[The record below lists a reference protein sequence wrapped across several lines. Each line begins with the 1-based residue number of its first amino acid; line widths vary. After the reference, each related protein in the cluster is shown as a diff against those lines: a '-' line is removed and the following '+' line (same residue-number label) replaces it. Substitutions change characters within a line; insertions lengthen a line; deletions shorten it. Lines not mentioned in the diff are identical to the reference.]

1 LKIRQAIASLMIVS
15 LLAIGMPGPAAAGV
29 VGAGEYLELTEHSI
43 HAARVDAVLARA
55 EVREQLVRFGV
66 NPDMARERAA
76 ALTGAEL
83 ALLADRL
90 EEQPAGG
97 ALAVIGVVFVV
108 LIILELVGVIDIFKR
123 T

>member
-1 LKIRQAIASLMIVS
+1 MASLMIMS
-15 LLAIGMPGPAAAGV
+15 LLAIGVPGPASASV
-29 VGAGEYLELTEHSI
+29 IGAGEYLELTERSS

-66 NPDMARERAA
+66 DPELARERVA
-76 ALTGAEL
+76 ALTSAEL
-83 ALLADRL
+83 AVLADRL

>member
-1 LKIRQAIASLMIVS
+1 MIVS
-15 LLAIGMPGPAAAGV
+15 LLAIGMPGPAMASV
-29 VGAGEYLELTEHSI
+29 IGAGQYLELAERSS

-66 NPDMARERAA
+66 DPDMARERAA
-76 ALTGAEL
+76 ALTTAEL
-83 ALLADRL
+83 ALLAERL

-97 ALAVIGVVFVV
+97 DALAVIGVVFVV

>member
-1 LKIRQAIASLMIVS
+1 MASLMIMS
-15 LLAIGMPGPAAAGV
+15 LLAIGVPGPASASASV
-29 VGAGEYLELTEHSI
+29 IGAGEYLELTERSS

-66 NPDMARERAA
+66 DPELARERVA
-76 ALTGAEL
+76 ALTSAEL
-83 ALLADRL
+83 AVLADRL

>member
-1 LKIRQAIASLMIVS
+1 MASLMIVS
-15 LLAIGMPGPAAAGV
+15 LLAIGMPGPAVASV
-29 VGAGEYLELTEHSI
+29 VGAGEYLELAERSI
-43 HAARVDAVLARA
+43 HADRVDAVLARA

-66 NPDMARERAA
+66 DPAMARERAA

-83 ALLADRL
+83 AQLADRL

>member
-1 LKIRQAIASLMIVS
+1 MKMRQFIASFLVVS
-15 LLAIGMPGPAAAGV
+15 LLAIGMPGPAVASV
-29 VGAGEYLELTEHSI
+29 VGAGEYLELTERSI

-66 NPDMARERAA
+66 DPDMARERAA
-76 ALTGAEL
+76 SLTSAEL

-97 ALAVIGVVFVV
+97 ALALIGVVFVV

>member
-1 LKIRQAIASLMIVS
+1 MIVS
-15 LLAIGMPGPAAAGV
+15 LLAIGMPGPAVASV
-29 VGAGEYLELTEHSI
+29 IGAGEYLELTERRL

-55 EVREQLVRFGV
+55 EVREQLVGFGV
-66 NPDMARERAA
+66 DPDMARERAA

-97 ALAVIGVVFVV
+97 ALAVIGVVFIV